1 MSASAIRTTSRIAFV
16 LCGLISLFTGVPF
29 LMLRG
34 SELPVQS
41 EWVIFVAVLALV
53 GFFSVTLALAI
64 KLSHRA
70 KTIPRS

>member
-1 MSASAIRTTSRIAFV
+1 
-16 LCGLISLFTGVPF
+16 LISLFTGVPF

-41 EWVIFVAVLALV
+41 EWVIFVAILALV